1 MEPEK
6 KSNGALVG
14 SIIVIIILVLGGIY
28 FWMNQAEKESVSFEQ
43 QEAMQNLEAAIIEAE
58 NSLNQV
64 EGEINASSSET
75 MVDFEAEV
83 GSLE

>member
-1 MEPEK
+1 MEPTN

-14 SIIVIIILVLGGIY
+14 SIIVILLLVLGGIY
-28 FWMNQAEKESVSFEQ
+28 FWMTQAEKEAISLEQ

-58 NSLNQV
+58 NSLTQV
-64 EGEINASSSET
+64 EGEINASSSDT

-83 GSLE
+83 GNLE